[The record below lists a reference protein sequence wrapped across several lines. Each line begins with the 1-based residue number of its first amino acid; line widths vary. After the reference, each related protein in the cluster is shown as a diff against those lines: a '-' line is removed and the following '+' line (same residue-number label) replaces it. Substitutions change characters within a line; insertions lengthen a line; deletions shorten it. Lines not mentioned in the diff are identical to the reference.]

1 MSQGIGPIG
10 AQSTGANGI
19 GTRGIGTQAIQ
30 ETERG
35 GFKIPLRPGE
45 EGASFADTL
54 EKALG
59 QVSDLQTEARDAIS
73 AFVRG
78 DPVEVHEV
86 MAATEEAGIA
96 LEMLIE
102 VRNKLTEAY
111 RSIINMQN

>member
-1 MSQGIGPIG
+1 M
-10 AQSTGANGI
+10 TNGI
-19 GTRGIGTQAIQ
+19 GSVGPGNLTPGEIQ
-30 ETERG
+30 QTERG
-35 GFKIPLRPGE
+35 GIRIPVGGPNG
-45 EGASFADTL
+45 GASFAETL

-59 QVSDLQTEARDAIS
+59 QVSDLQTNAQDAIS
-73 AFVRG
+73 AFLRG
-78 DPVEVHEV
+78 DAVEVHEV

>member
-1 MSQGIGPIG
+1 MGPRSTGPISP
-10 AQSTGANGI
+10 Q
-19 GTRGIGTQAIQ
+19 Q
-30 ETERG
+30 TERG
-35 GFKIPLRPGE
+35 GIRIPLQSS
-45 EGASFADTL
+45 EGGPSFAETL

-59 QVSDLQTEARDAIS
+59 EVSELQTEAQDVIS
-73 AFVRG
+73 AFLRG
-78 DPVEVHEV
+78 EPVEVHEV

>member
-1 MSQGIGPIG
+1 MGAGAIGPSSV
-10 AQSTGANGI
+10 Q
-19 GTRGIGTQAIQ
+19 Q
-30 ETERG
+30 TERG
-35 GFKIPLRPGE
+35 GIRIPIQGPGD
-45 EGASFADTL
+45 GSSFADSL

-59 QVSDLQTEARDAIS
+59 QVSELQTESQDAIS
-73 AFVRG
+73 AFLRG
-78 DPVEVHEV
+78 EPVEVHEV